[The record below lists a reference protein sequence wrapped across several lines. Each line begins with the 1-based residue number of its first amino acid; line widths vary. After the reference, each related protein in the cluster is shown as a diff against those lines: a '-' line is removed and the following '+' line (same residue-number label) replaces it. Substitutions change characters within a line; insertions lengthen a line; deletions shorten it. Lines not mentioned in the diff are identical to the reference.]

1 MPHLI
6 GGRDRA
12 IAEQIRKHHMARVR
26 PGGARVLV
34 QRRDPHAAHQR
45 GHMLA
50 LDDHPCESQ
59 QIAQQ
64 PTPGKGMLEMEFIA

>member
-1 MPHLI
+1 
-6 GGRDRA
+6 
-12 IAEQIRKHHMARVR
+12 MARVR

-64 PTPGKGMLEMEFIA
+64 PTAGKRMLEMEFIA